1 MKKTV
6 TTNISGRVF
15 YIDEDAYSR
24 LKSYLEKIE
33 HWFKNKESGQEI
45 ISDIESRIAEI
56 FENKIDPAQGVI
68 SLEMVEEVINTMG
81 EPEDFEG
88 DEPKEEKT
96 TTTAL
101 VKPRKRLYRDIDNRV
116 FGGVC
121 SGIGAYFNIDPVVV
135 RIIFAILPF
144 ISFGAIVPIYI
155 ILWIALPPAIT
166 TAQKLEMRG
175 EHITISNIEKSIQK
189 EYEEMKKNFSK
200 VKESKAYKKSEN
212 FFKRMSR
219 RDRSVIIIIA
229 VITGLALLWGG
240 GPMSFHFAN
249 PINTFTHIG
258 PTFSHIFFPGALPL
272 ILILLLIGIL
282 FKTIFKII
290 LYIIAFI
297 LIGAVAF
304 NFLSWIFGGFC
315 LMC

>member
-24 LKSYLEKIE
+24 LKSYLGKIE

-45 ISDIESRIAEI
+45 IADIESRIAEI
-56 FENKIDPAQGVI
+56 FENKVDPTQGVI
-68 SLEMVEEVINTMG
+68 TLEMVEEVINTMG

-219 RDRSVIIIIA
+219 RDRSVIIIIV
-229 VITGLALLWGG
+229 VIAGLALLWGG
-240 GPMSFHFAN
+240 GPIPFHFAS

-272 ILILLLIGIL
+272 ILLLLLIGIL

-304 NFLSWIFGGFC
+304 NFLFWILGGFC